1 MVLGAVYPPG
11 TKIGEGSGNDII
23 QDNYM
28 GRNTASQAEKIFR
41 KGNAQTIFNWKNM
54 VHPTLALG
62 LFNREIFI
70 KAKDPKGGWD
80 YSSGKRFIVT
90 DVSGQLQDADEPNG
104 GYWMC
109 DLSGIEI

>member
-1 MVLGAVYPPG
+1 
-11 TKIGEGSGNDII
+11 
-23 QDNYM
+23 
-28 GRNTASQAEKIFR
+28 
-41 KGNAQTIFNWKNM
+41 M

-90 DVSGQLQDADEPNG
+90 DVSGQLQDADKPSG